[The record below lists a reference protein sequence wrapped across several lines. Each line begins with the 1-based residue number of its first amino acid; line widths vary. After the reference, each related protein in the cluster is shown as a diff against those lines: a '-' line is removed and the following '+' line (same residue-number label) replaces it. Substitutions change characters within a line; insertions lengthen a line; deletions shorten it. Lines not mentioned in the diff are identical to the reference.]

1 MKDEKKLTLHLKV
14 RVSLEKMAQKKFENS
29 GMSNFRVIDIHFIA
43 VTALQQPDDNSTH
56 LVRIFNTPCI
66 LCLFML

>member
-14 RVSLEKMAQKKFENS
+14 HVSLEKMVKKKFENS
-29 GMSNFRVIDIHFIA
+29 GMSNFRLIDIHFIA
-43 VTALQQPDDNSTH
+43 VTALHTPMTIALILSGF
-56 LVRIFNTPCI
+56 FNTPCI